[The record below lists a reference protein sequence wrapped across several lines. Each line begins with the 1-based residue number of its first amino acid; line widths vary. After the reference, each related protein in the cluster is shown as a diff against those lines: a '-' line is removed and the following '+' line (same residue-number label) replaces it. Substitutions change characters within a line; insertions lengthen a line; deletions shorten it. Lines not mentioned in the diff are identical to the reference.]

1 MSTTRAIFLT
11 LISFASLLRADDA
24 ASTTPWWDQAWSAR
38 KPIDI
43 VIGGDS
49 PAKEPVA
56 GALVAVR
63 LHEGNFNFASVRED
77 GGDLRFLAADNKTV
91 LPHRVEKIDALMNEA
106 IVWVNAG
113 DLKPSSS
120 TRIWLYHGNPEA
132 PSAKAEGLYP
142 PEAML
147 VLPFSDKGGTPAD
160 ATGKGVT
167 IVGTPTP
174 VEGALIGGG
183 LRFFGNNGLE
193 IAAAEPLRWNAGQE
207 LTVSLWIKPVVK
219 PGNAVIF
226 HREEGGAF
234 FTIGLDGGKPYVEIG
249 DAAGTARA
257 DAPEAI
263 ADGAWRHL
271 AATTGQGNL
280 RLFVDGNQ
288 VAEVAKTL
296 PALAGASWLGGK
308 SSQYPAFAGEVDEFR
323 IVGRTLAAA
332 DLLFQIANQSG
343 TEAAQ
348 KLVVLG
354 GEESSTGP
362 EKKSETLE
370 HIMLFGDIAE
380 NMMFDGWIAVALC
393 VLMIIVG
400 WTVALK
406 KLFYLNRVDKA
417 NKAFLREWRKLAADL
432 TALDQETDGVPA
444 IEVERRKLINQSPL
458 YHLYHIG
465 SEEISHRT
473 QKTKRGFDGLSGR
486 SIQAIKASL
495 DSGALKEQ
503 HKLNGG
509 LVFLTIS
516 IAGGPYV
523 GLLGTVM
530 GVMITFAIIAKS
542 GEVEVNSIAPGI
554 ASALLATVA
563 GLVVAIPALFIYS
576 YLSSRIKQVM
586 SELQMF
592 IDEFITKMAEF
603 YKEAK

>member
-1 MSTTRAIFLT
+1 MSTLRVILLT
-11 LISFASLLRADDA
+11 LSLFPAMLRADA
-24 ASTTPWWDQAWSAR
+24 ATPATPWWDPAWAAR
-38 KPIDI
+38 QPLDL
-43 VIGGDS
+43 VIGGES
-49 PAKEPVA
+49 PAKEPVQ

-63 LHEGNFNFASVRED
+63 LHEGNFNFAGARED
-77 GGDLRFLAADNKTV
+77 GGDLRFVAADNKTV
-91 LPHRVEKIDALMNEA
+91 LPHRIEKIDALMNEA
-106 IVWVNAG
+106 IVWVNVG
-113 DLKPSSS
+113 DLPAGSS
-120 TRIWLYHGNPEA
+120 TRVWLYHGNAEA
-132 PSAKAEGLYP
+132 PAPKADGLYP
-142 PEAML
+142 AEAML
-147 VLPFSDKGGTPAD
+147 VLPFSDKGGVPIN
-160 ATGKGVT
+160 ATGKET
-167 IVGTPTP
+167 TLNGTATAA
-174 VEGALIGGG
+174 EGALIGGG

-193 IAAAEPLRWNAGQE
+193 IAASDALRWNAGQE
-207 LTVSLWIKPVVK
+207 ITLSLWIKPVIK
-219 PGNAVIF
+219 PGNAVLF
-226 HREEGGAF
+226 HREEGASSL
-234 FTIGLDGGKPYVEIG
+234 TIGLEAGKPYVEVT

-257 DAPEAI
+257 AAPDAV
-263 ADGAWRHL
+263 ADGVWRHL
-271 AATTGQGNL
+271 AVTASGGGF
-280 RLFVDGNQ
+280 RLFLDG
-288 VAEVAKTL
+288 VASGEATKSL
-296 PALAGASWLGGK
+296 PAINGPAWLGGK
-308 SSQYPAFAGEVDEFR
+308 PAQYPAYAGEVDEFR
-323 IVGRTLAAA
+323 MIGKAALPA
-332 DLLFQIANQSG
+332 ELLFQVANQSG
-343 TEAAQ
+343 TEASQ
-348 KLVVLG
+348 KLVVMG
-354 GEESSTGP
+354 AEESSAGP
-362 EKKSETLE
+362 EKHSETLE

-400 WTVALK
+400 WTVAVK
-406 KLFYLNRVDKA
+406 KLFYLNRVEKA
-417 NKAFLREWRKLAADL
+417 NKAFLKEWRKLAADL

-444 IEVERRKLINQSPL
+444 LEGERKRLINQSPL

-473 QKTKRGFDGLSGR
+473 QRNKRGFDGLSGR

-586 SELQMF
+586 GELQMF

>member
-11 LISFASLLRADDA
+11 LLSFASFLRADDA
-24 ASTTPWWDQAWSAR
+24 ASTVPWWDQAWSAR

-63 LHEGNFNFASVRED
+63 LHEGNFNFAAARED

-132 PSAKAEGLYP
+132 PTPKPDGLYP
-142 PEAML
+142 AEAML
-147 VLPFSDKGGTPAD
+147 VLPFSDKGGTPTD
-160 ATGKGVT
+160 ATGKDVAIT
-167 IVGTPTP
+167 GTPTP
-174 VEGALIGGG
+174 AEGALIGGG

-193 IAAAEPLRWNAGQE
+193 IAGSDTNQWSAGQD
-207 LTVSLWIKPVVK
+207 LTVSFWIKPIVK
-219 PGNAVIF
+219 PGNTVIF
-226 HREEGGAF
+226 HREEGGAS
-234 FTIGLDGGKPYVEIG
+234 FTIGLDGGKPYAEIT
-249 DAAGTARA
+249 DAAGSARA
-257 DAPEAI
+257 AAPDAV
-263 ADGAWRHL
+263 ADGVWRHL
-271 AATTGQGNL
+271 AVTASGGTF
-280 RLFVDGNQ
+280 RLFVNGVP
-288 VAEVAKTL
+288 VAEAAKAL
-296 PALAGASWLGGK
+296 PALVGSSWLGGK
-308 SSQYPAFAGEVDEFR
+308 PSQYPAFAGEVDEFR
-323 IVGRTLAAA
+323 MLGKAGSPAEF
-332 DLLFQIANQSG
+332 LFQVANQSG
-343 TEAAQ
+343 TEDGR
-348 KLVVLG
+348 KLVVV
-354 GEESSTGP
+354 GEQESSDGP
-362 EKKSETLE
+362 EKTSETLE
-370 HIMLFGDIAE
+370 HLMLFGDIAE
-380 NMMFDGWIAVALC
+380 NMMFDGWIAIAIC

-400 WTVALK
+400 WTVAVK
-406 KLFYLNRVDKA
+406 KLLYLNQVEKA
-417 NKAFLREWRKLAADL
+417 NKVFLREWRKLAADL
-432 TALDQETDGVPA
+432 TALDQEEDGVPSL
-444 IEVERRKLINQSPL
+444 EGERRKLINKSPL

-473 QKTKRGFDGLSGR
+473 QKSKRGFDGLSGR

-542 GEVEVNSIAPGI
+542 GEVDVNSIAPGI

-563 GLVVAIPALFIYS
+563 GLIVAIPALFIYS
-576 YLSSRIKQVM
+576 YLASRIKQVM
-586 SELQMF
+586 GELQMF